1 MSSILMDNSQ
11 GLTYS
16 EIRQAILDKIPAQVG
31 ITRIEF
37 EGPRLAIY
45 CQKPEILQEQSQ
57 IVGEIAGIIKKR
69 IVIRSDPSVRLP
81 EIQAE
86 NIIKTILEDAGLV
99 QAYFDPALGE
109 VVLEVEK
116 PGVAIGKNGS
126 NVQEIIEKT
135 HWSPN
140 FVRSPPIPSM
150 TIKQIRGFLYS
161 KSKEREKVLRETG
174 EAIFRPSLQQAGD
187 VRVSFLGGSRQVGR
201 SAILV
206 KTRESE
212 ILIDCGIN
220 PGSGSPIQSY
230 PRLDVDEFNISRLD
244 AVVIS
249 HAHLDHCGFLPY
261 LYKYGYTGPVYCSEP
276 TANVMTLLQSD
287 YIDVT
292 MKEGKAP
299 PYSPEDIFEVILHT
313 IPLTYGEVTDVSP
326 DVRLTLHNAGH
337 ILGSSIVH
345 LHIGKGLHNIVYTG
359 DFKYGPTALLQP
371 ASTYFPR
378 VETLIMEST
387 YGGPENITP
396 SRDETEAEFVGMC
409 NDILKRGKA
418 LIPVPAVGRAQ
429 EILMVINKYMKSGDM
444 LEVPVYIEG
453 MISEATGIHT
463 AYPNY
468 LSHEI
473 RDQILKEGVNPFE
486 SDYFTVVKQP
496 DSRDEIV
503 EGGPCIIMATAG
515 MMEGGPVLDYFK
527 RLAPYDEN
535 GLIFVSYQVAGTMGQ
550 RVQSGMRSA
559 QIYSQEGKLEVINIE
574 LGINTVNG
582 FSGHSDRRQLLN
594 YVRRLRPQP
603 RRVFVIHGEESKTEN
618 IARTLSKLR
627 GVRGYA
633 PRLLDTFSLA

>member
-1 MSSILMDNSQ
+1 MYENTH

-16 EIRQAILDKIPAQVG
+16 EIRQAIFDKIPPEVG

-45 CQKPEILQEQSQ
+45 CHKPEILQERGH

-81 EIQAE
+81 ELHSE
-86 NIIKTILEDAGLV
+86 SIIKEILEEAGLV

-116 PGVAIGKNGS
+116 PGVAIGKSGS
-126 NVQEIIEKT
+126 NVLEIVTRT

-161 KSKEREKVLRETG
+161 KSKERERVLRETG
-174 EAIFRPSLQQAGD
+174 ESIFRPSYQQSGD
-187 VRVSFLGGSRQVGR
+187 VRVTFLGSSRQVGR

-206 KTRESE
+206 KTRESQ
-212 ILIDCGIN
+212 ILLDCGIN
-220 PGSGSPIQSY
+220 PGSRRPIQSY
-230 PRLDVDEFNISRLD
+230 PRIDVEEFELTNLD
-244 AVVIS
+244 AVVIT

-261 LYKYGYTGPVYCSEP
+261 LYKYGYNGPVYCSEP

-292 MKEGKAP
+292 RKEGNVP

-313 IPLTYGEVTDVSP
+313 IPLSYGEVTDVSP

-337 ILGSSIVH
+337 ILGSSLVH

-378 VETLIMEST
+378 VETLIMEAT
-387 YGGPENITP
+387 YGNPDNVAP
-396 SRDETEAEFVGMC
+396 SRDETDAQFVDIA
-409 NDILKRGKA
+409 NNILKGGKV

-429 EILMVINKYMKSGDM
+429 EILMVINKYMQSGD
-444 LEVPVYIEG
+444 LVEVPVYIEG

-463 AYPNY
+463 AYPDY

-473 RDQILKEGVNPFE
+473 RDQILKHGVNPFE
-486 SDYFTVVKQP
+486 SDYFTVVKQH

-515 MMEGGPVLDYFK
+515 MMEGGPVIDYFK

-535 GLIFVSYQVAGTMGQ
+535 GIIFVSYQVTGTMGQ
-550 RVQSGMRSA
+550 RVQSGMGSA
-559 QIYSQEGKLEVINIE
+559 QVYNQEGKLEVINIDMSVH
-574 LGINTVNG
+574 TVEG
-582 FSGHSDRRQLLN
+582 FSGHSDRRQLVN

-603 RRVFVIHGEESKTEN
+603 KRVFVVHGEESKCEN
-618 IARTLSKLR
+618 LARAVSKMR
-627 GVRGYA
+627 GVRGHA
-633 PRLLDTFSLA
+633 PRLLDTFRLA

>member
-1 MSSILMDNSQ
+1 MRENTQ

-16 EIRQAILDKIPAQVG
+16 EIRQAILDKIPPEVG

-45 CQKPEILQEQSQ
+45 CQKPEILQERGH

-69 IVIRSDPSVRLP
+69 IVIRSDPSVRMP
-81 EIQAE
+81 EAQSEI
-86 NIIKTILEDAGLV
+86 IIKDILEDAGLV

-116 PGVAIGKNGS
+116 PGVAIGKSGS
-126 NVQEIIEKT
+126 NVLEIIKKT

-161 KSKEREKVLRETG
+161 KSKERERVLRETG
-174 EAIFRPSLQQAGD
+174 ESIFRPIYQQSGD
-187 VRVSFLGGSRQVGR
+187 VRVTFLGGSRQVGR

-206 KTRESE
+206 KTRESQ
-212 ILIDCGIN
+212 ILLDCGIN
-220 PGSGSPIQSY
+220 PGSRSPIQSY
-230 PRLDVDEFNISRLD
+230 PRLDVEEFDMNSLD
-244 AVVIS
+244 AVVIT

-261 LYKYGYTGPVYCSEP
+261 LYKYGYSGPVYCSEP
-276 TANVMTLLQSD
+276 TGSVMTLLQSD

-292 MKEGKAP
+292 RKEGNVP
-299 PYSPEDIFEVILHT
+299 PYTTDDISETILHT
-313 IPLTYGEVTDVSP
+313 IPLDYGDVTDVSP

-337 ILGSSIVH
+337 ILGSSLVH

-378 VETLIMEST
+378 VETLIMEAT
-387 YGGPENITP
+387 YGSPDNVAP
-396 SRDETEAEFVGMC
+396 SRDETDAEFVGIA
-409 NDILKRGKA
+409 NHILKGGKV

-429 EILMVINKYMKSGDM
+429 EILMVINKYMQSGDL

-463 AYPNY
+463 AYPGY

-473 RDQILKEGVNPFE
+473 RDQILKQGVNPFE
-486 SDYFTVVKQP
+486 SDYFTVVKQH

-527 RLAPYDEN
+527 RLAPFDEN
-535 GLIFVSYQVAGTMGQ
+535 GLIFVSYQVTGTMGQ
-550 RVQSGMRSA
+550 RVQSGMGSA
-559 QIYSQEGKLEVINIE
+559 QLYGRDGKMEVINIDMSVH
-574 LGINTVNG
+574 TVHG
-582 FSGHSDRRQLLN
+582 FSGHSDRRQLVN

-603 RRVFVIHGEESKTEN
+603 KKVFVVHGEESKCEN
-618 IARTLSKLR
+618 LARTVSRMRK
-627 GVRGYA
+627 VRGHA
-633 PRLLDTFSLA
+633 PRLLDTFRLA

>member
-1 MSSILMDNSQ
+1 MYQNTQ

-16 EIRQAILDKIPAQVG
+16 EIRQAILDKIPPEVG

-45 CQKPEILQEQSQ
+45 CHKPEILQERGH

-81 EIQAE
+81 EIQSE
-86 NIIKTILEDAGLV
+86 SIIKEILEEAGLV

-109 VVLEVEK
+109 VVLEVER
-116 PGVAIGKNGS
+116 PGVAIGKSGS
-126 NVQEIIEKT
+126 NVLEIVTRT

-161 KSKEREKVLRETG
+161 KSKERERVLRETG
-174 EAIFRPSLQQAGD
+174 EAIFRPIYQQSGD
-187 VRVSFLGGSRQVGR
+187 VRVTFLGGSRQVGR

-206 KTRESE
+206 KTRESQV
-212 ILIDCGIN
+212 LLDCGIN
-220 PGSGSPIQSY
+220 PGSRRPIQSY
-230 PRLDVDEFNISRLD
+230 PRLDVEEFDLKNLD
-244 AVVIS
+244 AVIIT

-261 LYKYGYTGPVYCSEP
+261 LYKYGYSGPVYCSEP

-292 MKEGKAP
+292 RKEGNVP
-299 PYSPEDIFEVILHT
+299 PYSHEDIFEVILHT
-313 IPLTYGEVTDVSP
+313 IPLSYGEVTDISP

-337 ILGSSIVH
+337 ILGSSLIH

-378 VETLIMEST
+378 VETLIMEAT
-387 YGGPENITP
+387 YGNPDNVTP
-396 SRDETEAEFVGMC
+396 SRDETEAQFVEIA
-409 NDILKRGKA
+409 NKILKKGKV
-418 LIPVPAVGRAQ
+418 LMPVPAVGRAQ
-429 EILMVINKYMKSGDM
+429 ELLMVINKYMQSGDL
-444 LEVPVYIEG
+444 LEAPVYIEG

-463 AYPNY
+463 AYPDY

-473 RDQILKEGVNPFE
+473 RDQILKQGVNPFE
-486 SDYFTVVKQP
+486 SDYFTVVKQHG
-496 DSRDEIV
+496 SRDEIV
-503 EGGPCIIMATAG
+503 EGGPCMIIATAG

-535 GLIFVSYQVAGTMGQ
+535 GLIFVSYQVKGTMGQ
-550 RVQSGMRSA
+550 RVQSGMGSA
-559 QIYSQEGKLEVINIE
+559 QMYNQDGKLEVINIE
-574 LGINTVNG
+574 MSVHTVNG
-582 FSGHSDRRQLLN
+582 FSGHSDRRQLVN

-603 RRVFVIHGEESKTEN
+603 KRVFVVHGEESKCEN
-618 IARTLSKLR
+618 LARTVSKMR
-627 GVRGYA
+627 GVRGHA
-633 PRLLDTFSLA
+633 PRLLDTFRLA

>member
-1 MSSILMDNSQ
+1 MNENTQ

-16 EIRQAILDKIPAQVG
+16 EIRQAILDKIPPEVG

-45 CQKPEILQEQSQ
+45 CQKPEILQERGH

-81 EIQAE
+81 EVQSE
-86 NIIKTILEDAGLV
+86 SIIKEILEEAGLV

-116 PGVAIGKNGS
+116 PGIAIGKSGS
-126 NVQEIIEKT
+126 NVLEIVART

-161 KSKEREKVLRETG
+161 KSKERERVLRETG
-174 EAIFRPSLQQAGD
+174 ESIFRPIYQQSGD
-187 VRVSFLGGSRQVGR
+187 VRVTFLGGSRQVGR

-206 KTRESE
+206 KTRESQ
-212 ILIDCGIN
+212 ILLDCGIN
-220 PGSGSPIQSY
+220 PGSRRPIQSY
-230 PRLDVDEFNISRLD
+230 PRLDVEEFDLKNLD
-244 AVVIS
+244 AVVIT

-261 LYKYGYTGPVYCSEP
+261 LYKYGYSGPVYCSEP

-292 MKEGKAP
+292 RKEGNVP

-313 IPLTYGEVTDVSP
+313 IPLSYGEVTDVSP

-337 ILGSSIVH
+337 ILGSSLVH
-345 LHIGKGLHNIVYTG
+345 LHIGKGLHNVVYTG

-378 VETLIMEST
+378 VETLIMEAT
-387 YGGPENITP
+387 YGNPDNVAP
-396 SRDETEAEFVGMC
+396 SRDETDAEFVDIA
-409 NDILKRGKA
+409 NNILKRGKV

-429 EILMVINKYMKSGDM
+429 EILMVINKYMQSGD
-444 LEVPVYIEG
+444 LVEVPVYIEG

-463 AYPNY
+463 AYPDY

-473 RDQILKEGVNPFE
+473 RDQILKQGVNPFE
-486 SDYFTVVKQP
+486 SDYFTVVKQH

-515 MMEGGPVLDYFK
+515 MMEGGPIIDYFK

-535 GLIFVSYQVAGTMGQ
+535 GLIFVSYQVTGTMGQ
-550 RVQSGMRSA
+550 RVQSGMGSA
-559 QIYSQEGKLEVINIE
+559 QVYNQEGKLEVINIDMSVH
-574 LGINTVNG
+574 TVEG
-582 FSGHSDRRQLLN
+582 FSGHSDRRQLVN

-603 RRVFVIHGEESKTEN
+603 KRVFVVHGEESKCEN
-618 IARTLSKLR
+618 LARTVSKMR
-627 GVRGYA
+627 GVRGHA
-633 PRLLDTFSLA
+633 PRLLDTFRLA

>member
-1 MSSILMDNSQ
+1 MYQNTQ

-16 EIRQAILDKIPAQVG
+16 EIRQAILDKIPPEVG

-45 CQKPEILQEQSQ
+45 CQKPEILQERGH
-57 IVGEIAGIIKKR
+57 IVGEIAGVIKKR

-81 EIQAE
+81 EIQSE
-86 NIIKTILEDAGLV
+86 SIIKEILEEAGLV

-109 VVLEVEK
+109 VVLEVER
-116 PGVAIGKNGS
+116 PGVAIGKSGS
-126 NVQEIIEKT
+126 NVLEIVTRT

-161 KSKEREKVLRETG
+161 KSKERERVLRETG
-174 EAIFRPSLQQAGD
+174 ESIFRPIYQQSGD
-187 VRVSFLGGSRQVGR
+187 VRVTFLGGSRQVGR

-206 KTRESE
+206 KTRESQV
-212 ILIDCGIN
+212 LLDCGIN
-220 PGSGSPIQSY
+220 PGSRRPIQSY
-230 PRLDVDEFNISRLD
+230 PRLDVEEFDLKNLD
-244 AVVIS
+244 AVIIT

-261 LYKYGYTGPVYCSEP
+261 LYKYGYSGPVYCSEP

-292 MKEGKAP
+292 RKEGNVP
-299 PYSPEDIFEVILHT
+299 PYSHEDIFEVILHT
-313 IPLTYGEVTDVSP
+313 IPLSYGEVTDISP

-337 ILGSSIVH
+337 ILGSSMIH

-378 VETLIMEST
+378 VETLIMEAT
-387 YGGPENITP
+387 YGNPDNVTP
-396 SRDETEAEFVGMC
+396 SRDETEAQFVEIA
-409 NDILKRGKA
+409 NKILKKGKV
-418 LIPVPAVGRAQ
+418 LMPVPAVGRAQ
-429 EILMVINKYMKSGDM
+429 ELLMVINKYMQSGDL
-444 LEVPVYIEG
+444 LEAPVYIEG

-463 AYPNY
+463 AYPDY

-473 RDQILKEGVNPFE
+473 RDQILKQGVNPFE
-486 SDYFTVVKQP
+486 SDYFTVVKQHG
-496 DSRDEIV
+496 SRDEIV
-503 EGGPCIIMATAG
+503 EGGPCMIIATAG

-535 GLIFVSYQVAGTMGQ
+535 GLIFVSYQVKGTMGQ
-550 RVQSGMRSA
+550 RVQSGMGSA
-559 QIYSQEGKLEVINIE
+559 QMYNQNGKLEVINIE
-574 LGINTVNG
+574 MSVHTVNG
-582 FSGHSDRRQLLN
+582 FSGHSDRRQLVN

-603 RRVFVIHGEESKTEN
+603 KRVFVVHGEESKCEN
-618 IARTLSKLR
+618 LARTVSKMR
-627 GVRGYA
+627 GVRGHA
-633 PRLLDTFSLA
+633 PRLLDTFRLA

>member
-1 MSSILMDNSQ
+1 MYQNTQ

-16 EIRQAILDKIPAQVG
+16 EIRQAILDKIPPEVG

-45 CQKPEILQEQSQ
+45 CHKPEILQERGH
-57 IVGEIAGIIKKR
+57 IVGEIAGVIKKR

-81 EIQAE
+81 EIQSE
-86 NIIKTILEDAGLV
+86 SIIKEILEEAGLV

-116 PGVAIGKNGS
+116 PGVAIGKSGS
-126 NVQEIIEKT
+126 NVLEIVTRT

-161 KSKEREKVLRETG
+161 KSKERERVLRETG
-174 EAIFRPSLQQAGD
+174 ESIFRPIYQQSGD
-187 VRVSFLGGSRQVGR
+187 VRVTFLGGSRQVGR

-206 KTRESE
+206 KTRESQV
-212 ILIDCGIN
+212 LLDCGIN
-220 PGSGSPIQSY
+220 PGSRRPIQSY
-230 PRLDVDEFNISRLD
+230 PRLDVEEFDLKNLD
-244 AVVIS
+244 AVIIT

-261 LYKYGYTGPVYCSEP
+261 LYKYGYSGPVYCSEP

-292 MKEGKAP
+292 RKEGNVP
-299 PYSPEDIFEVILHT
+299 PYSHEDIFEVILHT
-313 IPLTYGEVTDVSP
+313 IPLSYGEVTDISP

-337 ILGSSIVH
+337 ILGSSMIH

-378 VETLIMEST
+378 VETLIMEAT
-387 YGGPENITP
+387 YGNPDNVTP
-396 SRDETEAEFVGMC
+396 SRDETEAQFVEIA
-409 NDILKRGKA
+409 NKILKKGKV
-418 LIPVPAVGRAQ
+418 LMPVPAVGRAQ
-429 EILMVINKYMKSGDM
+429 ELLMVINKYMQSGDL

-463 AYPNY
+463 AYPDY

-473 RDQILKEGVNPFE
+473 RDQILKQGVNPFE
-486 SDYFTVVKQP
+486 SDYFTVVKQHG
-496 DSRDEIV
+496 SRDEIV
-503 EGGPCIIMATAG
+503 EGGPCMIIATAG

-535 GLIFVSYQVAGTMGQ
+535 GLIFVSYQVKGTMGQ
-550 RVQSGMRSA
+550 RVQSGMGSA
-559 QIYSQEGKLEVINIE
+559 QMYNQDGKLEVINIE
-574 LGINTVNG
+574 MSVHTVHG
-582 FSGHSDRRQLLN
+582 FSGHSDRRQLVN

-603 RRVFVIHGEESKTEN
+603 KRVFVVHGEESKCEN
-618 IARTLSKLR
+618 LARTVSKMR
-627 GVRGYA
+627 GVRGHA
-633 PRLLDTFSLA
+633 PRLLDTFRLA

>member
-1 MSSILMDNSQ
+1 MYQNTQ

-16 EIRQAILDKIPAQVG
+16 EIRQAILDKIPPEVG

-45 CQKPEILQEQSQ
+45 CHKPEILQERGH
-57 IVGEIAGIIKKR
+57 IVGEIAGVIKKR

-81 EIQAE
+81 EIQSE
-86 NIIKTILEDAGLV
+86 SIIKEILEEAGLV

-116 PGVAIGKNGS
+116 PGVAIGKSGS
-126 NVQEIIEKT
+126 NVLDIVTRT

-161 KSKEREKVLRETG
+161 KSKERERVLRETG
-174 EAIFRPSLQQAGD
+174 EAIFRPIYQQSGD
-187 VRVSFLGGSRQVGR
+187 VRVTFLGSSRQVGR

-206 KTRESE
+206 KTRESQV
-212 ILIDCGIN
+212 LLDCGIN
-220 PGSGSPIQSY
+220 PGSRRPIQSY
-230 PRLDVDEFNISRLD
+230 PRLDVEEFDINSLD
-244 AVVIS
+244 AVIIT

-261 LYKYGYTGPVYCSEP
+261 LYKYGYSGPVYCSEP

-292 MKEGKAP
+292 RKEGNVP
-299 PYSPEDIFEVILHT
+299 PYSHEDIFEVILHT
-313 IPLTYGEVTDVSP
+313 IPLSYGEVTDISP

-337 ILGSSIVH
+337 ILGSSLIH

-378 VETLIMEST
+378 VETLIMEAT
-387 YGGPENITP
+387 YGNPDNVAP
-396 SRDETEAEFVGMC
+396 SRDETDAKFVEIA
-409 NDILKRGKA
+409 NKILKKGKV
-418 LIPVPAVGRAQ
+418 LMPVPAVGRAQ
-429 EILMVINKYMKSGDM
+429 EILMVINKYMQSGDL
-444 LEVPVYIEG
+444 LEAPVYIEG

-463 AYPNY
+463 AYPGY

-473 RDQILKEGVNPFE
+473 RDQILKKGVNPFE
-486 SDYFTVVKQP
+486 SDYFTVVKQH

-503 EGGPCIIMATAG
+503 EGGPCMIIATAG

-535 GLIFVSYQVAGTMGQ
+535 GLIFVSYQVKGTMGH
-550 RVQSGMRSA
+550 RVQSGMGSA
-559 QIYSQEGKLEVINIE
+559 QMYNQNGKMEVINIE
-574 LGINTVNG
+574 MSIHTVHG
-582 FSGHSDRRQLLN
+582 FSGHSDRRQLIN

-603 RRVFVIHGEESKTEN
+603 KRVFVVHGEESKCEN
-618 IARTLSKLR
+618 LARTLSKMR
-627 GVRGYA
+627 GVRGHA
-633 PRLLDTFSLA
+633 PRLLDTFRLA

>member
-1 MSSILMDNSQ
+1 MYQHTQ

-16 EIRQAILDKIPAQVG
+16 EIRQAILDKIPPEVG

-45 CQKPEILQEQSQ
+45 CHKPEILQERGH
-57 IVGEIAGIIKKR
+57 IVGEIAGVIKKR

-81 EIQAE
+81 EIQSE
-86 NIIKTILEDAGLV
+86 SIIKEILEEAGLV

-116 PGVAIGKNGS
+116 PGVAIGKSGS
-126 NVQEIIEKT
+126 NVLDIVTRT

-161 KSKEREKVLRETG
+161 KSKERERVLRETG
-174 EAIFRPSLQQAGD
+174 EAIFRPIYQQSGD
-187 VRVSFLGGSRQVGR
+187 VRVTFLGSSRQVGR

-206 KTRESE
+206 KTRESQV
-212 ILIDCGIN
+212 LLDCGIN
-220 PGSGSPIQSY
+220 PGSRRPIQSY
-230 PRLDVDEFNISRLD
+230 PRLDVEEFDINNLD
-244 AVVIS
+244 AVIIT

-261 LYKYGYTGPVYCSEP
+261 LYKYGYSGPVYCSEP

-292 MKEGKAP
+292 RKEGNVP
-299 PYSPEDIFEVILHT
+299 PYSHEDIFEVILHT
-313 IPLTYGEVTDVSP
+313 IPLSYGEVTDISP

-337 ILGSSIVH
+337 ILGSSLIH

-378 VETLIMEST
+378 VETLIMEAT
-387 YGGPENITP
+387 YGNPDNVAP
-396 SRDETEAEFVGMC
+396 SRDETDAQFVEIA
-409 NDILKRGKA
+409 NKILKKGKV
-418 LIPVPAVGRAQ
+418 LMPVPAVGRAQ
-429 EILMVINKYMKSGDM
+429 EILMVINKYMQSGDL
-444 LEVPVYIEG
+444 LEAPVYIEG

-463 AYPNY
+463 AYPGY

-473 RDQILKEGVNPFE
+473 RDQILKKGVNPFE
-486 SDYFTVVKQP
+486 SDYFTVVKQH

-503 EGGPCIIMATAG
+503 EGGPCMIIATAG

-535 GLIFVSYQVAGTMGQ
+535 GLIFVSYQVKGTMGH
-550 RVQSGMRSA
+550 RVQSGMGSA
-559 QIYSQEGKLEVINIE
+559 QMYNQNGKMEVINIE
-574 LGINTVNG
+574 MSIHTVHG
-582 FSGHSDRRQLLN
+582 FSGHSDRRQLIN

-603 RRVFVIHGEESKTEN
+603 KRVFVVHGEESKCEN
-618 IARTLSKLR
+618 LARTLSKMR
-627 GVRGYA
+627 GVRGHA
-633 PRLLDTFSLA
+633 PRLLDTFRLA

>member
-1 MSSILMDNSQ
+1 MYQNTH

-16 EIRQAILDKIPAQVG
+16 EIRQAILDKIPPEVG

-45 CQKPEILQEQSQ
+45 CHKPEILQERGH
-57 IVGEIAGIIKKR
+57 IVGEIAGLIKKR

-81 EIQAE
+81 EVQSE
-86 NIIKTILEDAGLV
+86 SIIKEILEEAGLV

-116 PGVAIGKNGS
+116 PGVAIGKSGS
-126 NVQEIIEKT
+126 NVLEIVTRT

-161 KSKEREKVLRETG
+161 KSKERERVLRETG
-174 EAIFRPSLQQAGD
+174 ESIFRPIYQQSGD
-187 VRVSFLGGSRQVGR
+187 VRVTFLGGSRQVGR

-206 KTRESE
+206 KTRESQ
-212 ILIDCGIN
+212 ILLDCGIN
-220 PGSGSPIQSY
+220 PGSRRPIQSY
-230 PRLDVDEFNISRLD
+230 PRLDVEEFDINNLD

-261 LYKYGYTGPVYCSEP
+261 LYKYGYSGPVYCSEP

-292 MKEGKAP
+292 RKEGNVP
-299 PYSPEDIFEVILHT
+299 PYSPEDILEVILHT
-313 IPLTYGEVTDVSP
+313 IPLSYGEVTDVSP

-337 ILGSSIVH
+337 ILGSSLVH

-378 VETLIMEST
+378 VETLIMEAT
-387 YGGPENITP
+387 YGNPDNVSP
-396 SRDETEAEFVGMC
+396 SRDETDAEFVDIA
-409 NDILKRGKA
+409 NNILKKGKV
-418 LIPVPAVGRAQ
+418 LIPVPAVGRSQ
-429 EILMVINKYMKSGDM
+429 EILMVINKYMQSGDM

-463 AYPNY
+463 AFPDY

-473 RDQILKEGVNPFE
+473 RDQILKQGANPFE
-486 SDYFTVVKQP
+486 SDYFTVVRQH

-535 GLIFVSYQVAGTMGQ
+535 GLIFVSYQVTGTMGH
-550 RVQSGMRSA
+550 RVQSGMGSA
-559 QIYSQEGKLEVINIE
+559 QMYNRDGKLEVINIDMSTH
-574 LGINTVNG
+574 TVHG
-582 FSGHSDRRQLLN
+582 FSGHSDRRQLVN

-603 RRVFVIHGEESKTEN
+603 KRVFVVHGEESKCEN
-618 IARTLSKLR
+618 LSRTVSKMR
-627 GVRGYA
+627 GVRGNA
-633 PRLLDTFSLA
+633 PRLLDTFRLA

>member
-1 MSSILMDNSQ
+1 MNQNTQ

-16 EIRQAILDKIPAQVG
+16 EIRQAILDKIPPEVG

-45 CQKPEILQEQSQ
+45 CHKPEILQERGH

-69 IVIRSDPSVRLP
+69 IVIRSDPSVRMP
-81 EIQAE
+81 EVQAE
-86 NIIKTILEDAGLV
+86 SIIKEVLEEAGLV

-109 VVLEVEK
+109 VVLEVER
-116 PGVAIGKNGS
+116 PGVAIGKSGS
-126 NVQEIIEKT
+126 NILEIVTRT

-161 KSKEREKVLRETG
+161 KSKERERVLRETG
-174 EAIFRPSLQQAGD
+174 EAIFRPIYQQSGD
-187 VRVSFLGGSRQVGR
+187 VRVTFLGGSRQVGR

-206 KTRESE
+206 KTRESQ
-212 ILIDCGIN
+212 LLLDCGIN
-220 PGSGSPIQSY
+220 PGSRRPIHSY
-230 PRLDVDEFNISRLD
+230 PRLDVEEFDLKNLD
-244 AVVIS
+244 AVVIT

-261 LYKYGYTGPVYCSEP
+261 LYKYGYGGPVYCSEP

-292 MKEGKAP
+292 RKEGNVP

-313 IPLTYGEVTDVSP
+313 IPLSYGEVTDVSP

-337 ILGSSIVH
+337 ILGSSLVH

-378 VETLIMEST
+378 IETLIMEAT
-387 YGGPENITP
+387 YGNPDNVAP
-396 SRDETEAEFVGMC
+396 SRDETDAQFVSVA
-409 NDILKRGKA
+409 NNILKGGKV

-429 EILMVINKYMKSGDM
+429 EILMVINKYMQSGDL

-463 AYPNY
+463 AYPDY

-473 RDQILKEGVNPFE
+473 RDQILKQGVNPFE
-486 SDYFTVVKQP
+486 SDYFTVVRQH
-496 DSRDEIV
+496 DTRDEIV

-515 MMEGGPVLDYFK
+515 MMEGGPVIDYFK

-535 GLIFVSYQVAGTMGQ
+535 GMIFVSYQVTGTMGQ
-550 RVQSGMRSA
+550 RVQSGMGSA
-559 QIYSQEGKLEVINIE
+559 QVYNQEGKMEVINIDMSV
-574 LGINTVNG
+574 NTVEG
-582 FSGHSDRRQLLN
+582 FSGHSDRRQLVN

-603 RRVFVIHGEESKTEN
+603 KRVFVVHGEESKCEN
-618 IARTLSKLR
+618 LARTVSKMR
-627 GVRGYA
+627 GVRGHA
-633 PRLLDTFSLA
+633 PRLLDTFRLA

>member
-1 MSSILMDNSQ
+1 MKENTQ
-11 GLTYS
+11 GLSYS
-16 EIRQAILDKIPAQVG
+16 EIRQAILDKIPPEVG

-45 CQKPEILQEQSQ
+45 CHKPEILQERGH

-69 IVIRSDPSVRLP
+69 IVIRSDPSVRMP
-81 EIQAE
+81 EIQSE
-86 NIIKTILEDAGLV
+86 NIIKGILEEAGLV

-116 PGVAIGKNGS
+116 PGVAIGKSGS
-126 NVQEIIEKT
+126 NVLEIIQKT

-161 KSKEREKVLRETG
+161 KSKERERALRETG
-174 EAIFRPSLQQAGD
+174 ESIFRPIYQPSGD
-187 VRVSFLGGSRQVGR
+187 VRVTFLGSSRQVGR

-206 KTRESE
+206 KTRESQ
-212 ILIDCGIN
+212 LLLDCGIN
-220 PGSGSPIQSY
+220 PGSRSPIQSF
-230 PRLDVDEFNISRLD
+230 PRLDVEEFDITSLD
-244 AVVIS
+244 AVVITN
-249 HAHLDHCGFLPY
+249 AHLDHCGFLPY
-261 LYKYGYTGPVYCSEP
+261 LYKYGYSGPVYCSEP
-276 TANVMTLLQSD
+276 TASVMTLLQSD

-292 MKEGKAP
+292 RKEGNVP
-299 PYSPEDIFEVILHT
+299 PYTTDDISEAILHT
-313 IPLTYGEVTDVSP
+313 IPLDYGDVTDVSP

-337 ILGSSIVH
+337 ILGSSLVH
-345 LHIGKGLHNIVYTG
+345 LHIGKGLHNVVYTG

-378 VETLIMEST
+378 VETLIMEAT
-387 YGGPENITP
+387 YGASDNVAP
-396 SRDETEAEFVGMC
+396 SRDETDAEFIGIA
-409 NDILKRGKA
+409 NKILKRGKV
-418 LIPVPAVGRAQ
+418 LIPVPAVGRSQ
-429 EILMVINKYMKSGDM
+429 EILMVINKYMQSGDL

-463 AYPNY
+463 AYPGY

-473 RDQILKEGVNPFE
+473 RDQILKQGVNPFE
-486 SDYFTVVKQP
+486 SDYFTVVKQS

-535 GLIFVSYQVAGTMGQ
+535 GLIFVSYQVTGTMGQ
-550 RVQSGMRSA
+550 RVQSGMGSA
-559 QIYSQEGKLEVINIE
+559 QLYNKDGKMEIINIDMS
-574 LGINTVNG
+574 IHTVQG
-582 FSGHSDRRQLLN
+582 FSGHSDRRQLVN

-603 RRVFVIHGEESKTEN
+603 KRVFVVHGEESKCEDF
-618 IARTLSKLR
+618 ARTVSKMR
-627 GVRGYA
+627 RVRGYA
-633 PRLLDTFSLA
+633 PRLLDTFRLA

>member
-1 MSSILMDNSQ
+1 MYQNTQ

-16 EIRQAILDKIPAQVG
+16 EIRQAILDKIPPEVG

-45 CQKPEILQEQSQ
+45 CQKPEILQERGH
-57 IVGEIAGIIKKR
+57 IVGEIAGVIKKR

-81 EIQAE
+81 EIQSE
-86 NIIKTILEDAGLV
+86 SIIKEILEEAGLV

-109 VVLEVEK
+109 VVLEVER
-116 PGVAIGKNGS
+116 PGVAIGKSGS
-126 NVQEIIEKT
+126 NVLEIVTRT

-161 KSKEREKVLRETG
+161 KSKERERVLRETG
-174 EAIFRPSLQQAGD
+174 EAIFRPIYQQSGD
-187 VRVSFLGGSRQVGR
+187 VRVTFLGGSRQVGR

-206 KTRESE
+206 KTRESQV
-212 ILIDCGIN
+212 LLDCGIN
-220 PGSGSPIQSY
+220 PGSRRPIQSY
-230 PRLDVDEFNISRLD
+230 PRLDVEEFDLKNLD
-244 AVVIS
+244 AVIIT

-261 LYKYGYTGPVYCSEP
+261 LYKYGYSGPVYCSEP

-292 MKEGKAP
+292 RKEGNVP
-299 PYSPEDIFEVILHT
+299 PYSHEDIFEVILHT
-313 IPLTYGEVTDVSP
+313 IPLSYGEVTDISP

-337 ILGSSIVH
+337 ILGSSLIH

-378 VETLIMEST
+378 VETLIMEAT
-387 YGGPENITP
+387 YGNPDNVTP
-396 SRDETEAEFVGMC
+396 SRDDTEAQFVEIA
-409 NDILKRGKA
+409 NKILKKGKV
-418 LIPVPAVGRAQ
+418 LMPVPAVGRAQ
-429 EILMVINKYMKSGDM
+429 ELLMVINKYMQSGDL
-444 LEVPVYIEG
+444 LEAPVYIEG

-463 AYPNY
+463 AYPGY

-473 RDQILKEGVNPFE
+473 RDQILKQGVNPFE
-486 SDYFTVVKQP
+486 SDYFTVVKQHG
-496 DSRDEIV
+496 SRDEIV
-503 EGGPCIIMATAG
+503 EGGPCMIIATAG

-535 GLIFVSYQVAGTMGQ
+535 GLIFVSYQVKGTMGQ
-550 RVQSGMRSA
+550 RVQSGMGSA
-559 QIYSQEGKLEVINIE
+559 QMYNQDGKLEVINIE
-574 LGINTVNG
+574 MSVHTVNG
-582 FSGHSDRRQLLN
+582 FSGHSDRRQLVN

-603 RRVFVIHGEESKTEN
+603 KRVFVVHGEESKCEN
-618 IARTLSKLR
+618 LARTVSKMR
-627 GVRGYA
+627 GVRGHA
-633 PRLLDTFSLA
+633 PRLLDTFRLA

>member
-1 MSSILMDNSQ
+1 MYQNTQ

-16 EIRQAILDKIPAQVG
+16 EIRQAILDKIPPEVG

-45 CQKPEILQEQSQ
+45 CHKPEILQERGH
-57 IVGEIAGIIKKR
+57 IVGEIAGVIKKR

-81 EIQAE
+81 EIQSE
-86 NIIKTILEDAGLV
+86 SIIKEILEEAGLV

-116 PGVAIGKNGS
+116 PGVAIGKSGS
-126 NVQEIIEKT
+126 NVLDIVTRT

-161 KSKEREKVLRETG
+161 KSKERERVLRETG
-174 EAIFRPSLQQAGD
+174 EAIFRPIYQQSGD
-187 VRVSFLGGSRQVGR
+187 VRVTFLGGSRQVGR

-206 KTRESE
+206 KTRESQV
-212 ILIDCGIN
+212 LLDCGIN
-220 PGSGSPIQSY
+220 PGSRRPIQSY
-230 PRLDVDEFNISRLD
+230 PRLDVEEFDINNLD
-244 AVVIS
+244 AVIIT

-261 LYKYGYTGPVYCSEP
+261 LYKYGYSGPVYCSEP

-292 MKEGKAP
+292 RKEGNVP
-299 PYSPEDIFEVILHT
+299 PYSHEDIFEVILHT
-313 IPLTYGEVTDVSP
+313 IPLSYGEVTDISP

-337 ILGSSIVH
+337 ILGSSLIH
-345 LHIGKGLHNIVYTG
+345 LHLGKGLHNIVYTG

-378 VETLIMEST
+378 VETLIMEAT
-387 YGGPENITP
+387 YGNPDNVTP
-396 SRDETEAEFVGMC
+396 SRDETEAQFVEIA
-409 NDILKRGKA
+409 NKILKKGKV
-418 LIPVPAVGRAQ
+418 LMPVPAVGRSQ
-429 EILMVINKYMKSGDM
+429 EILMVINKYMQSGDL
-444 LEVPVYIEG
+444 LEAPVYIEG

-463 AYPNY
+463 AYPDY

-473 RDQILKEGVNPFE
+473 RDQILNQGVNPFE
-486 SDYFTVVKQP
+486 SDYFTVVKQH

-503 EGGPCIIMATAG
+503 EGGPCIIIATAG

-535 GLIFVSYQVAGTMGQ
+535 GLIFVSYQVTGTMGQ
-550 RVQSGMRSA
+550 RVQSGMGSA
-559 QIYSQEGKLEVINIE
+559 QMYNQNGKLEVINIE
-574 LGINTVNG
+574 MSTHTVHG
-582 FSGHSDRRQLLN
+582 FSGHSDRRQLVN

-603 RRVFVIHGEESKTEN
+603 KRVFVVHGEESKCEN
-618 IARTLSKLR
+618 LARTVSKMR
-627 GVRGYA
+627 GVRGHA
-633 PRLLDTFSLA
+633 PRLLDTFRLA

>member
-1 MSSILMDNSQ
+1 MYQNTQ

-16 EIRQAILDKIPAQVG
+16 EIRQAILDKIPPEVG

-45 CQKPEILQEQSQ
+45 CHKPEILQERGH

-81 EIQAE
+81 EIQSE
-86 NIIKTILEDAGLV
+86 SIIKEILEEAGLV

-109 VVLEVEK
+109 VVLEVER
-116 PGVAIGKNGS
+116 PGVAIGKSGS
-126 NVQEIIEKT
+126 NVLDIVTRT

-161 KSKEREKVLRETG
+161 KSKERERVLRETG
-174 EAIFRPSLQQAGD
+174 EAIFRPIYQQSGD
-187 VRVSFLGGSRQVGR
+187 VRVTFLGGSRQVGR

-206 KTRESE
+206 KTRESQV
-212 ILIDCGIN
+212 LLDCGIN
-220 PGSGSPIQSY
+220 PGSRRPIQSY
-230 PRLDVDEFNISRLD
+230 PRLDVEEFDLKNLD
-244 AVVIS
+244 AVIIT

-261 LYKYGYTGPVYCSEP
+261 LYKYGYSGPVYCSEP

-292 MKEGKAP
+292 RKEGNVP
-299 PYSPEDIFEVILHT
+299 PYSHEDIFEVILHT
-313 IPLTYGEVTDVSP
+313 IPLSYGEVTDISP

-337 ILGSSIVH
+337 ILGSSLIH

-378 VETLIMEST
+378 VETLIMEAT
-387 YGGPENITP
+387 YGNPDNVTP
-396 SRDETEAEFVGMC
+396 SRDETEAQFVEIA
-409 NDILKRGKA
+409 NKILKKGKV
-418 LIPVPAVGRAQ
+418 LMPVPAVGRAQ
-429 EILMVINKYMKSGDM
+429 ELLMVINKYMQSGDL
-444 LEVPVYIEG
+444 LEAPVYIEG

-463 AYPNY
+463 AYPGY

-473 RDQILKEGVNPFE
+473 RDQILKQGVNPFE
-486 SDYFTVVKQP
+486 SDYFTVVKQHG
-496 DSRDEIV
+496 SRDEIV
-503 EGGPCIIMATAG
+503 EGGPCMIIATAG

-535 GLIFVSYQVAGTMGQ
+535 GLIFVSYQVKGTMGQ
-550 RVQSGMRSA
+550 RVQSGMGSA
-559 QIYSQEGKLEVINIE
+559 QMYNQDGKLEVINIE
-574 LGINTVNG
+574 MSVHTVNG
-582 FSGHSDRRQLLN
+582 FSGHSDRRQLVN

-603 RRVFVIHGEESKTEN
+603 KRVFVVHGEESKCEN
-618 IARTLSKLR
+618 LARTVSKMR
-627 GVRGYA
+627 GVRGHA
-633 PRLLDTFSLA
+633 PRLLDTFRLA

>member
-1 MSSILMDNSQ
+1 MYQNTQ

-16 EIRQAILDKIPAQVG
+16 EIRQAILDKIPPEVG

-45 CQKPEILQEQSQ
+45 CHKPEILQERGH
-57 IVGEIAGIIKKR
+57 IVGEIAGVIKKR

-81 EIQAE
+81 EIQSE
-86 NIIKTILEDAGLV
+86 SIIKEILEEAGLV

-109 VVLEVEK
+109 VVLEVER
-116 PGVAIGKNGS
+116 PGVAIGKSGS
-126 NVQEIIEKT
+126 NVLEIVTRT

-161 KSKEREKVLRETG
+161 KSKERERVLRETG
-174 EAIFRPSLQQAGD
+174 EAIFRPIYQQSGD
-187 VRVSFLGGSRQVGR
+187 VRVTFLGGSRQVGR

-206 KTRESE
+206 KTRESQV
-212 ILIDCGIN
+212 LLDCGIN
-220 PGSGSPIQSY
+220 PGSRRPIQSY
-230 PRLDVDEFNISRLD
+230 PRLDVEEFDINNLD
-244 AVVIS
+244 AVIIT

-261 LYKYGYTGPVYCSEP
+261 LYKYGYSGPVYCSEP

-292 MKEGKAP
+292 RKEGNVP
-299 PYSPEDIFEVILHT
+299 PYSHEDIFEVILHT
-313 IPLTYGEVTDVSP
+313 IPLSYGEVTDISP

-337 ILGSSIVH
+337 ILGSSLIH

-378 VETLIMEST
+378 VETLIMEAT
-387 YGGPENITP
+387 YGNPDNVTP
-396 SRDETEAEFVGMC
+396 SRDETEAQFVEIA
-409 NDILKRGKA
+409 NKILKKGKV
-418 LIPVPAVGRAQ
+418 LMPVPAVGRAQ
-429 EILMVINKYMKSGDM
+429 EILMVINKYMQSGDL
-444 LEVPVYIEG
+444 LEAPVYIEG

-463 AYPNY
+463 AYPDY

-473 RDQILKEGVNPFE
+473 RDQILNQGVNPFE
-486 SDYFTVVKQP
+486 SDYFTVVKQH

-503 EGGPCIIMATAG
+503 EGGPCIIIATAG

-535 GLIFVSYQVAGTMGQ
+535 GLIFVSYQVKGTMGQ
-550 RVQSGMRSA
+550 RVQSGMGSA
-559 QIYSQEGKLEVINIE
+559 QMYNQDGKLEVINIE
-574 LGINTVNG
+574 MSVHTVEG
-582 FSGHSDRRQLLN
+582 FSGHSDRRQLVN

-603 RRVFVIHGEESKTEN
+603 KRVFVVHGEESKCEN
-618 IARTLSKLR
+618 LARTVSKMR
-627 GVRGYA
+627 GVRGHA
-633 PRLLDTFSLA
+633 PRLLDTFRLA

>member
-1 MSSILMDNSQ
+1 M
-11 GLTYS
+11 TYS
-16 EIRQAILDKIPAQVG
+16 EIRQAILDKIPPEVG

-45 CQKPEILQEQSQ
+45 CQKPEILQERGH
-57 IVGEIAGIIKKR
+57 IVGEIAGTIKKR
-69 IVIRSDPSVRLP
+69 IVIRSDPSVRMP
-81 EIQAE
+81 EPQSEI
-86 NIIKTILEDAGLV
+86 IIKDILEEAGLV

-116 PGVAIGKNGS
+116 PGVAIGKSGS
-126 NVQEIIEKT
+126 NVLEIIQKT

-161 KSKEREKVLRETG
+161 KSKERERVLRETG
-174 EAIFRPSLQQAGD
+174 ESIFRPIYQQSGD
-187 VRVSFLGGSRQVGR
+187 VRVTFLGGSRQVGR

-206 KTRESE
+206 KTRESQ
-212 ILIDCGIN
+212 ILLDCGIN
-220 PGSGSPIQSY
+220 PGSRSPIQSY
-230 PRLDVDEFNISRLD
+230 PRLDVEEFDIMSLD
-244 AVVIS
+244 AVVIT

-261 LYKYGYTGPVYCSEP
+261 LYKYGYSGPVYCSEP
-276 TANVMTLLQSD
+276 TGSVMTLLQSD

-292 MKEGKAP
+292 RKEGNVP
-299 PYSPEDIFEVILHT
+299 PYTTDDISETILHT
-313 IPLTYGEVTDVSP
+313 IPLDYGDVTDVSP

-337 ILGSSIVH
+337 ILGSSLVH

-378 VETLIMEST
+378 VETLIMEAT
-387 YGGPENITP
+387 YGSPDNVSP
-396 SRDETEAEFVGMC
+396 SRDETDAEFVGIA
-409 NDILKRGKA
+409 NHILKGGKV

-429 EILMVINKYMKSGDM
+429 EILMVINKYMQSGDL

-463 AYPNY
+463 AYPGY

-473 RDQILKEGVNPFE
+473 RDQILKQGVNPFE
-486 SDYFTVVKQP
+486 SDYFTVVRQH

-535 GLIFVSYQVAGTMGQ
+535 GLIFVSYQVTGTMGQ
-550 RVQSGMRSA
+550 RVQSGMGSA
-559 QIYSQEGKLEVINIE
+559 QLYNREGKMEVINIDMSTH
-574 LGINTVNG
+574 TVHG
-582 FSGHSDRRQLLN
+582 FSGHSDRRQLVN

-603 RRVFVIHGEESKTEN
+603 KKVFVVHGEESKCEHL
-618 IARTLSKLR
+618 ARTVSR
-627 GVRGYA
+627 MRRVRGNA
-633 PRLLDTFSLA
+633 PRLLDTFRLA